1 MDIATTDRQ
10 AIEQLFQEMY
20 QAWTDNDAARYA
32 ACFEPDVDYVAFDGT
47 HVKGRAENER
57 LHRVLLTGI
66 LRGTRLEGQL
76 VQLRALTR
84 DVVLA
89 HATGSVVFSWQ
100 KALAKG
106 RLSIQTLV
114 LVKRDDRWLAAAFQN
129 TRVKPMPA
137 PEANSF
143 TVRVFG
149 AYASLRRA
157 LSGTPLNP

>member
-1 MDIATTDRQ
+1 MDIATNDRQ

-57 LHRVLLTGI
+57 LHHVLFTGI

-76 VQLRALTR
+76 GPLRALTA

-89 HATGSVVFSWQ
+89 HATGSVAFPWQ

-114 LVKRDDRWLAAAFQN
+114 LVKRNGRWLAAAFQN

-137 PEANSF
+137 PEAGSF
-143 TVRVFG
+143 TVRMFG
-149 AYASLRRA
+149 AYAALRRA
-157 LSGTPLNP
+157 LS